1 MGNDQIGDPI
11 NNEAPDQLTIPPEE
25 EEWEIQD
32 NEPATVLGTIS
43 DLFNDNTEELNNEQ
57 SESDSEE
64 IPERKSAVVTRASVG
79 IYKPNPKYA
88 LAITLTEISYPKISK
103 ICPHDSKVERRDE
116 N

>member
-79 IYKPNPKYA
+79 IYNP
-88 LAITLTEISYPKISK
+88 IRSM
-103 ICPHDSKVERRDE
+103 H
-116 N
+116 